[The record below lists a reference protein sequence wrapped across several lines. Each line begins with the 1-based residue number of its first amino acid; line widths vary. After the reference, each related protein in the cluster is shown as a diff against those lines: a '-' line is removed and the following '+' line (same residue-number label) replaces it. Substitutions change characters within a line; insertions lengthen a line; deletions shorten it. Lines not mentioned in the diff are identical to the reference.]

1 MFEVVR
7 ADRFG
12 RRLIEGGAW
21 ANHGSG
27 TTLWIESEGD
37 GGAVVGLF
45 RGIAASTMIG
55 DGRECLEESSED
67 DPLAGYEAMIFC
79 PTASV
84 CSLTGMYKHGG
95 TGGMSSDGNEDVSDL
110 LRRMPMR
117 RKKGL
122 REMEDRDERVV
133 HNDGARLDIDERDAG
148 ETELGANDVGDDWH
162 EDVSENATAGGA
174 FVFFDFLGFFSI
186 LTRGFG
192 CFGWPMSG
200 AVKKETG
207 ERGRRG
213 GCIVPVRLE
222 DGIA

>member
-1 MFEVVR
+1 ME
-7 ADRFG
+7 
-12 RRLIEGGAW
+12 
-21 ANHGSG
+21 
-27 TTLWIESEGD
+27 
-37 GGAVVGLF
+37 
-45 RGIAASTMIG
+45 
-55 DGRECLEESSED
+55 EESSED
-67 DPLAGYEAMIFC
+67 DPVAGYEDIIFC

-84 CSLTGMYKHGG
+84 CSLTGMYKHRG
-95 TGGMSSDGNEDVSDL
+95 TGGMSSGGNEEIFDF
-110 LRRMPMR
+110 LRRRPMR

-122 REMEDRDERVV
+122 RETEDRDERVV
-133 HNDGARLDIDERDAG
+133 HNDGVRLDIDERDAG
-148 ETELGANDVGDDWH
+148 EVGLGENDVGDDWH

-174 FVFFDFLGFFSI
+174 FVTFFDFLDFFSI

-213 GCIVPVRLE
+213 GCTVPVRLE